1 MLTERAEE
9 FSERPLDPGLR
20 VSMVTIYSTYLS
32 TQHLHYLQ
40 YLQYLHYLLSIIQVR
55 AARELLSVVT
65 RLLLLADWVD
75 VQNMVAAIARAERL
89 LR

>member
-1 MLTERAEE
+1 MLTKRAEE

-20 VSMVTIYSTYLS
+20 VSMVIIYSSTYLS
-32 TQHLHYLQ
+32 TQYLHS
-40 YLQYLHYLLSIIQVR
+40 LQYLHTIQVR
-55 AARELLSVVT
+55 AARDLLSVVT